1 MTTPNHSTVLP
12 KIIDQHLV
20 ETAFLWTQRDR
31 LACAPHIRLGQLD
44 RFDDRVEAHIDGLRV
59 AGCFGWGLA
68 RSGLE
73 EGGPG
78 ELYAAAVLAF
88 ESDAE
93 DRINLVLEK
102 GPTAPPRNRAVVSAL
117 GWCELPTISKHLQ
130 AIVASSDSVL
140 RWTGIAGYA
149 VRRQDPGQQL
159 VLLLK
164 DEHPRIRARA
174 LKAAAELGRREF
186 LPSALQALREKDDDC
201 RFYAAWAAIRFAP
214 RGTPAAQTLMEFV
227 DKPTPRQREAVSMA
241 VRGLDVAAAKAWLNK
256 LGGDGKHLRLA
267 TIGAGAL
274 GDPELIETLI
284 NLMQI
289 DDLARVAGES
299 FSMITGVDLSE
310 AKLERERPEGFESGP
325 TDDPADENVA
335 MDEDEN
341 LPWPNADLVA
351 KWWSAN
357 RSRFQPGR
365 RYLCG
370 REISV
375 ESARQTLVDGK
386 QRQRAAAAMELAMLQ
401 PHEPLFNVRARGSW
415 QQQWLKTPTR

>member
-1 MTTPNHSTVLP
+1 LSTIPAV
-12 KIIDQHLV
+12 IGQHV
-20 ETAFLWTQRDR
+20 EEAAFLWILRDR
-31 LACAPHIRLGQLD
+31 AVRAPQYRITQLAELD
-44 RFDDRVEAHIDGLRV
+44 ERVEAHVDGLRV
-59 AGCFGWGLA
+59 AGDAGWQICEEVLSLA
-68 RSGLE
+68 DA
-73 EGGPG
+73 G
-78 ELYAAAVLAF
+78 EVFAWTVLAL
-88 ESDAE
+88 EIGQQ
-93 DRINLVLEK
+93 DRIDKVLEAALADPQL
-102 GPTAPPRNRAVVSAL
+102 GRGMISAL
-117 GWCELPTISKHLQ
+117 AWTPNTVVTKYLDAFIQSADP
-130 AIVASSDSVL
+130 AIRRVGL
-140 RWTGIAGYA
+140 AGYA
-149 VRRQDPGQQL
+149 VRRHDPGPQIARFAKIESPA
-159 VLLLK
+159 V
-164 DEHPRIRARA
+164 RARA
-174 LKAAAELGRREF
+174 LKAAAELGRREL
-186 LPSALQALREKDDDC
+186 LPSALQALGDEDDDC

-256 LGGDGKHLRLA
+256 LGADGKHLRLA

-325 TDDPADENVA
+325 SDDPADENVA

-341 LPWPNADLVA
+341 LPWPDAELVA

-357 RSRFQPGR
+357 KSRFQPGR

>member
-1 MTTPNHSTVLP
+1 LVIPQILV
-12 KIIDQHLV
+12 QHA
-20 ETAFLWTQRDR
+20 EEAAFLWHLRY
-31 LACAPHIRLGQLD
+31 LAIHRPHYFLASLAQL
-44 RFDDRVEAHIDGLRV
+44 DDRVDAHIDGLRV
-59 AGCFGWGLA
+59 AGEPGWELCLQEYQWNEA
-68 RSGLE
+68 
-73 EGGPG
+73 G
-78 ELYAAAVLAF
+78 EVCAAAVLAL
-88 ESDAE
+88 ESDRPE
-93 DRINLVLEK
+93 RISQVLEFAAAEPDL
-102 GPTAPPRNRAVVSAL
+102 GRGFVSAI
-117 GWCELPTISKHLQ
+117 GWTSSPNVSRQLDGFL
-130 AIVASSDSVL
+130 ASVEPAVRRIGL
-140 RWTGIAGYA
+140 AGYA

-159 VLLLK
+159 LRLLK
-164 DEHPRIRARA
+164 DSDPRVRARA
-174 LKAAAELGRREF
+174 LKAAAELGRREL
-186 LPSALQALREKDDDC
+186 LPSALQALRDTDDDC
-201 RFYAAWAAIRFAP
+201 RFYAAWTAVRFAT
-214 RGTPAAQTLMEFV
+214 RGTPAAQTLMDFV
-227 DKPTPRQREAVSMA
+227 DKPGPRQQQAVSMA
-241 VRGLDVAAAKAWLNK
+241 VRGLDVAAAKSWLNK

-274 GDPELIETLI
+274 GDPEFIEALI

-299 FSMITGVDLSE
+299 FSMITGVDLSD
-310 AKLERERPEGFESGP
+310 AKLERDKPEGFESGP
-325 TDDPADENVA
+325 TEDPADENVA